1 MTSLIPL
8 REVAHL
14 RLVLPLNE
22 GRISNQL
29 WIPVS
34 HTELHLACLYFPVA
48 VRFDDGKPF
57 LGLILGERYLKRPAA
72 DPSGKW
78 QGGYKPIALRC
89 SPFQT
94 GKIGEDPLSDIL
106 IASPSNHLTDKGGI
120 PIVDDGGGPSPL
132 IREIHRLF
140 RLLQESRA
148 KFSQALDQL
157 LIGNLLV
164 PLEAADGIS
173 STGDEP
179 PLHVVDGVRFMEA
192 DKRGLG
198 AMARHSFTALDVSV
212 ACLSSQRLLREQ
224 YRPNLVSGTKP
235 HAEKA
240 TSLSQ
245 ESFAIEDFSLVLD
258 DGELIS
264 LADINVLRDK
274 AR

>member
-14 RLVLPLNE
+14 RLALPFNE
-22 GRISNQL
+22 GQISNQL

-48 VRFDDGKPF
+48 VRFDDGKLF
-57 LGLILGERYLKRPAA
+57 LGLILGERYLKRPAVDA
-72 DPSGKW
+72 SGKW

-106 IASPSNHLTDKGGI
+106 IASPSNHLTAKDGI

-148 KFSQALDQL
+148 KFSEALDQL

-173 STGDEP
+173 SAGDEP

-224 YRPNLVSGTKP
+224 YRPNLVSGRKP

-245 ESFAIEDFSLVLD
+245 EPFAIEDFNLVLD

-264 LADINVLRDK
+264 LADIDVLRDK

>member
-22 GRISNQL
+22 GRIDNQL

-48 VRFDDGKPF
+48 VRFDGGKPF
-57 LGLILGERYLKRPAA
+57 LGLILGERYLKRPVVDA
-72 DPSGKW
+72 SGNW

-140 RLLQESRA
+140 RLLQESQA
-148 KFSQALDQL
+148 KFSEPLDQL

-212 ACLSSQRLLREQ
+212 ACLSSQRLLQEQ
-224 YRPNLVSGTKP
+224 YRANLVSGTKP

-240 TSLSQ
+240 TSLAQ
-245 ESFAIEDFSLVLD
+245 EIFAFEDFNFVLD

-264 LADINVLRDK
+264 LADIDVLRDK

>member
-22 GRISNQL
+22 GRIDNQL

-48 VRFDDGKPF
+48 VRFDGGKPF
-57 LGLILGERYLKRPAA
+57 LGLILGDRYLKRPVVDA
-72 DPSGKW
+72 SGNW

-140 RLLQESRA
+140 RLLQESQA
-148 KFSQALDQL
+148 KFSEPLDQL

-245 ESFAIEDFSLVLD
+245 ESFAIEDFNLVLD

-264 LADINVLRDK
+264 LADIDVLRDK